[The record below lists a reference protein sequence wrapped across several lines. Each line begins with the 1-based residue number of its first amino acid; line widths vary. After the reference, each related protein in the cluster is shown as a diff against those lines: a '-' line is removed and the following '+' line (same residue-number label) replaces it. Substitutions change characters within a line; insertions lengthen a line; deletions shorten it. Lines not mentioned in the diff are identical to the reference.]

1 LAPHSANWSLAD
13 AAEMAPPDIS
23 VDISLG
29 ERRVLG
35 YFPHRTKVILYMT
48 GSSTIS
54 DGRDSWTYDLLGHPA
69 GAGGGIV
76 MTSNLFGLDPD
87 NVLGLTEMTD
97 TVDVEGELVLQQRGQ
112 QIFVGDD
119 GRPWSMSGHATG
131 SFRRIEATLGIGV
144 QGRFPYTID
153 EIRSA
158 PGFSMT
164 LIPRSVEGTTLA
176 AADPS
181 AWVFTPDSGGVP
193 TPACTRV
200 TRVLCDVSPMESGT
214 VTMTGYANAGPPV
227 TASIHITIP
236 VPKITLTIDKDSVKA
251 GESVHVT
258 ATITEASSSRIES
271 FTFSAPGATGT
282 CMTNRAP
289 APPECNIVPTAS
301 GTITAQATLNGK
313 LVTSNGK
320 EIHVKEEC
328 PLFADTTKTDPL
340 FKDPAVQ
347 KMMRDL
353 ANATGWD
360 KPLRQQAERG
370 AYLVSKDGVTSMIPY
385 RDSPALPA
393 NPCSSSGGSLQ
404 RDDLRTAGY
413 TILADIHTHPNAAP
427 AEPDPG
433 NCYDFDG
440 RKKILVTPPNGVLRL
455 NPAPSSPDYSD
466 WNTGPGETPPTYPGY
481 VLGPKGLFKF
491 ENKGAGLVK
500 YPPVPV
506 SSCVG
511 NQSSKP

>member
-1 LAPHSANWSLAD
+1 
-13 AAEMAPPDIS
+13 MAPPDIS

-54 DGRDSWTYDLLGHPA
+54 DGRDIFTYDLLGHPA

-76 MTSNLFGLDPD
+76 MTSLLSGLDPD

-97 TVDVEGELVLQQRGQ
+97 TVDVEGELVLMQRGQ
-112 QIFVGDD
+112 AIFVGDD
-119 GRPWSMSGHATG
+119 GRSWSMSGHATG

-200 TRVLCDVSPMESGT
+200 TRVLCDVGPMESGT

-320 EIHVKEEC
+320 AIHVKEEC

-353 ANATGWD
+353 ADATAWD
-360 KPLRQQAERG
+360 KPLAEQAEQG
-370 AYLVSKDGVTSMIPY
+370 AYLVRKDGKVSMMPFPP
-385 RDSPALPA
+385 SATLPP
-393 NPCSSSGGSLQ
+393 NPCSVSSGSDY
-404 RDDLRTAGY
+404 RRTLREAGY
-413 TILADIHTHPNAAP
+413 TILADIHTHPNAKP
-427 AEPDPG
+427 AEPDPK
-433 NCYDFDG
+433 NCYRLEG
-440 RKKILVTPPNGVLRL
+440 KEKVPVTPPDDTLRL
-455 NPAPSSPDYSD
+455 NPEPSLDD
-466 WNTGPGETPPTYPGY
+466 KFLWTPPEGMTVPTYPGY
-481 VLGPKGLFKF
+481 VLGPKQLYRWNNVGGKI
-491 ENKGAGLVK
+491 VQDSM
-500 YPPVPV
+500 PV
-506 SSCVG
+506 SQCVG
-511 NQSSKP
+511 RTPP